1 MQYFLVILA
10 LSACFA
16 LIQAFKIKG
25 KGSLWLTIISIIAA
39 VLSVIPFAP
48 VAYDGF
54 VLYAICV
61 LVSFFVLEAKDDI
74 VKEDKMLIYVFV
86 GLCALAALPQLMP
99 FNGGVFLSLIG
110 FVPAFFFFYLAFYKW
125 KNYKNEFGYMAVF
138 AAFSIIRAITAVV
151 FLITPP
157 EAIA

>member
-74 VKEDKMLIYVFV
+74 ANEDKLPIYVFL

-110 FVPAFFFFYLAFYKW
+110 FVPAFLFLYLAFYKW

-138 AAFSIIRAITAVV
+138 AAFAIIRAITGVV
-151 FLITPP
+151 FLLNPS
-157 EAIA
+157 